1 MRAAHDVPVV
11 SVLAVDDHAAFLE
24 AVCAVVRAA
33 SGFEVVAEALSG
45 EDALVVA
52 DRCGPDLI
60 LVDVHLPGI
69 DGCELTRRLKVLDPA
84 AVVFLLS
91 SDDDPALQDASAA
104 CGAAVFMPK
113 TRFGRHALASAWAH
127 FGPHPAP
134 DVSVPATPQVRHRDR

>member
-11 SVLAVDDHAAFLE
+11 SVLAVDDHAVFLE
-24 AVCAVVRAA
+24 AVRAVVAA
-33 SGFEVVAEALSG
+33 TSGFEVVAEAQSG

-52 DRCGPDLI
+52 AHFGPDLI

-69 DGCELTRRLKVLDPA
+69 DGCELTRRLRVIDPA

-91 SDDDPALQDASAA
+91 SDDDPALQHASAA

-113 TRFGRHALASAWAH
+113 TRFGRQALASAWAR
-127 FGPHPAP
+127 FGRPPSNRRPHPGELACAQP
-134 DVSVPATPQVRHRDR
+134 